1 VKPYIFKKYNAGGL
15 KNQMGTIK
23 WPLLFLAIAAA
34 VCIMGLGVAIGEESV
49 LGAVASIV
57 ATILT
62 MGFGFKIKKKLRES
76 GEL

>member
-1 VKPYIFKKYNAGGL
+1 VKPYIFKKYNAGGA
-15 KNQMGTIK
+15 KKQMGTIK

-34 VCIMGLGVAIGEESV
+34 VCIMGLGVAIGEESL
-49 LGAVASIV
+49 LGAAASIA

-62 MGFGFKIKKKLRES
+62 MGFGFKLKKKLRES